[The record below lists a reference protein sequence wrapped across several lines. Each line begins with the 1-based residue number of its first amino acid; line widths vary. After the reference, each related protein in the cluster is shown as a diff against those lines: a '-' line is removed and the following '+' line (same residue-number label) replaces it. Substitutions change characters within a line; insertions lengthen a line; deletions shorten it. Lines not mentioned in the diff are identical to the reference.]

1 MFQLLGKVLAALLML
16 LSILPSALAQAGSA
30 APAQHTKANSS
41 GEAVRVEE
49 LNTSVRF
56 EKDGT
61 RHTTV
66 RQRTKILT
74 EAGLQ
79 QLGILTFNFVV
90 GEEFNLDTVE
100 VHKKD
105 GSVVKAGPANI
116 QEATPEVSR
125 VAPVYSDL
133 RQKQVTVPG
142 LSVGDEILFQYSTTQ
157 PPIIPG
163 QFWFEYSF
171 AKNVVVDSESVTVDV
186 PRDARLQIHFQ
197 PEYKPAVQ
205 QTADRTVY
213 QWNSS
218 NQTVESSEKKD
229 HELQEQLAT
238 GTTPPPSIELSTFQN
253 WEQVGS
259 WYYGLQRDRVAAT
272 PAIKA
277 KALELTAGLKDE
289 QAKIKALYQFVS
301 LDFRYI
307 GLDFGIGRYQPHSAQ
322 DVLANKYGDCKD
334 KHTLLAALLAAVG
347 IQAYPALIN
356 IRSKVDPL
364 VPSPA
369 QFDHVI
375 TAVPMQKETL
385 FLDTT
390 AEVAPYGMLVQ
401 PLRNKKALLVTG
413 ETGSH
418 FVATPAELP
427 FQQQEVFDLTGKLD
441 ESGTLEA
448 DVSYFI
454 HGDAEVLLKTA
465 FRKLPPEKY
474 HDMVQFIS
482 YYRGF
487 GGDVSQIKVTGLQH
501 LDQGLRITYHYH
513 KPNYVNFEDH
523 PPENGLPI
531 AATHL
536 QDWNGKEN
544 SVRLSGSPGELDYK
558 CRIEV
563 PAGISAQAPLPLK
576 LTRDYAVYESD
587 YSNQNNVLTGERKLT
602 VITPLLSA
610 DHRQDY
616 EAFKRAVDADE
627 AQQMVLHLPE
637 GFLAKSGAGNDLD
650 ELMRQAKIEYR
661 EQNYSDAY
669 ADFRKV
675 ADRDPK
681 RKGVWTQI
689 ALAEYGLRRYQQAAT
704 DFQKAIQADP
714 FDAQAHAELGG
725 VDLALQHSEDAV
737 AELKK
742 ALEIDPL
749 NHRAYYLL
757 GWYYTQ
763 QKKDYALAVPPLEK
777 ALATEGDNFNDEQEI
792 RNFLAEGYFKIKQ
805 PEKAVEQV
813 KKLVDA
819 APIPSTWNDAAYT
832 LADNSYDLD
841 LATQYADSALKA
853 IDNLLDKVQPDAIRS
868 TDLRAVLQLTMTW
881 DTKGWIEFKE
891 GHFEQA
897 EKYVRAAWNLAQDRE
912 EAYHLGQIYEKLGR
926 RTDAILFYA
935 MGARP
940 SFAMLPHS
948 APDPARER
956 LVQLVGR
963 VRAENLIR
971 QKAGE
976 PSQMRT
982 IHLGR
987 IAPSGSTGEFYF
999 TFAPGPKLLD
1009 IEASEDSKHIIDALR
1024 KEADK
1029 IAAPVV
1035 FPENEPQKLIRRG
1048 FVMCSA
1054 YSKSCDLVF
1063 YTSDTR
1069 R

>member
-1 MFQLLGKVLAALLML
+1 MSQPLGKLLTALLML
-16 LSILPSALAQAGSA
+16 LSILPNAMAQAGSPG
-30 APAQHTKANSS
+30 PAHHTKADSA
-41 GEAVRVEE
+41 GEAVRIEE
-49 LNTSVRF
+49 LNTSVSF
-56 EKDGT
+56 DKDGT
-61 RHTTV
+61 RHATV
-66 RQRTKILT
+66 RQRIKILT

-79 QLGILTFNFVV
+79 QYGIVTFNFIA
-90 GEEFNLDTVE
+90 GEEFKLDTLE

-157 PPIIPG
+157 SPIIPG
-163 QFWFEYSF
+163 QFWLQYSF
-171 AKNVVVDSESVTVDV
+171 AKNAVVDSESVTVDA
-186 PRDARLQIHFQ
+186 PREVKLQIHFL
-197 PEYKPAVQ
+197 PEYKPVVKEL
-205 QTADRTVY
+205 ADRTVY
-213 QWNSS
+213 QWHSS
-218 NQTVESSEKKD
+218 NQTVESSEGQD
-229 HELQEQLAT
+229 HQLQEQLAT
-238 GTTPPPSIELSTFQN
+238 GTAPPPSIELSTFQD
-253 WEQVGS
+253 WEHVGS
-259 WYYGLQRDRVAAT
+259 WYYGLQRTRVAIT

-277 KALELTAGLKDE
+277 RALELTAGLTDE

-307 GLDFGIGRYQPHSAQ
+307 GLDFGIGRYQPHPAQ
-322 DVLANKYGDCKD
+322 EVLANKYGDCKD

-356 IRSKVDPL
+356 TRRKVDPL

-375 TAVPMQKETL
+375 TAVPMGKETL

-413 ETGSH
+413 EAGSH
-418 FVATPAELP
+418 FVVTPAKLP
-427 FQQQEVFDLTGKLD
+427 FRQQEVFDLTGKLD

-448 DVSYFI
+448 EVSFFI

-474 HDMVQFIS
+474 HDMVKLIS
-482 YYRGF
+482 YSSGF

-513 KPNYVNFEDH
+513 RPNYVNFEDH

-531 AATHL
+531 ALTHM
-536 QDWNGKEN
+536 QDWNDKEN
-544 SVRLSGSPGELDYK
+544 NVRLYGSPGELDYK
-558 CRIEV
+558 CRVEL
-563 PAGISAQAPLPLK
+563 PTGITAQAPLPLK
-576 LTRDYAVYESD
+576 VTRDYAVYESD
-587 YSNQNNVLTGERKLT
+587 YSNRNNVLAGERKMT
-602 VITPLLSA
+602 VITPLVSGE
-610 DHRQDY
+610 HRQDY

-661 EQNYSDAY
+661 ERDYSDAY
-669 ADFRKV
+669 ADYRKV

-681 RKGVWTQI
+681 HKGVWTQV
-689 ALAEYGLRRYQQAAT
+689 AVTEFALRRYQQAAT

-714 FDAQAHAELGG
+714 FDAQAHAELGATY
-725 VDLALQHSEDAV
+725 LTMQHGGDKAV
-737 AELKK
+737 AELKQ

-757 GWYYTQ
+757 GWYYAQ

-792 RNFLAEGYFKIKQ
+792 RGFLADGYFKVKE

-813 KKLVDA
+813 KKLVEA
-819 APIPSTWNDAAYT
+819 APIPSTWNNAAYT
-832 LADNSYDLD
+832 LAENSYDLD

-853 IDNLLDKVQPDAIRS
+853 IDDRLDKLQQDAIRS
-868 TDLRAVLQLTMTW
+868 TDLQAVLQLTMTW
-881 DTKGWIEFKE
+881 DTKGWIEFKG
-891 GHFEQA
+891 GHFILA

-926 RTDAILFYA
+926 RPDAILFYA
-935 MGARP
+935 MSARP
-940 SFAMLPHS
+940 LFATLPHS
-948 APDPARER
+948 VPDP
-956 LVQLVGR
+956 
-963 VRAENLIR
+963 
-971 QKAGE
+971 
-976 PSQMRT
+976 
-982 IHLGR
+982 
-987 IAPSGSTGEFYF
+987 
-999 TFAPGPKLLD
+999 
-1009 IEASEDSKHIIDALR
+1009 
-1024 KEADK
+1024 
-1029 IAAPVV
+1029 
-1035 FPENEPQKLIRRG
+1035 
-1048 FVMCSA
+1048 
-1054 YSKSCDLVF
+1054 
-1063 YTSDTR
+1063 
-1069 R
+1069 